1 MIMYLIYEVLIK
13 KYKIQILND
22 MLESTNKK
30 FDYEIYDILNNIDYI
45 SIDIKG
51 NNEMDYNKI
60 EMIV

>member
-22 MLESTNKK
+22 ILESTNKK

>member
-13 KYKIQILND
+13 KYKIKILYD

>member
-1 MIMYLIYEVLIK
+1 MYLIYKVLIK

>member
-1 MIMYLIYEVLIK
+1 
-13 KYKIQILND
+13 

>member
-1 MIMYLIYEVLIK
+1 MYLIYEVLIK

>member
-51 NNEMDYNKI
+51 NNEMEYNKI

>member
-1 MIMYLIYEVLIK
+1 MIMYLIYKVLIK

-51 NNEMDYNKI
+51 NNKMDYNKI

>member
-1 MIMYLIYEVLIK
+1 MYLIYEVLIK

-51 NNEMDYNKI
+51 NNKMDYNKI

>member
-30 FDYEIYDILNNIDYI
+30 FDYVIYDILNNIDYI

>member
-13 KYKIQILND
+13 KYKIQILNE

>member
-51 NNEMDYNKI
+51 NNKMDYNKI

>member
-1 MIMYLIYEVLIK
+1 MYLIYEVLIK
-13 KYKIQILND
+13 KYKIKILYD

>member
-1 MIMYLIYEVLIK
+1 MIMYLIYKVLIK